1 GRPHMAEEDT
11 AQPVAVSGLVVA
23 PQTANVNVGATIDLT
38 YTVKPDGATDKSLRI
53 ATSDP
58 AIATVTQ
65 ADNVATV
72 KGVKAGTVKII
83 GMTSDGNFTAIADI
97 TVQA

>member
-1 GRPHMAEEDT
+1 
-11 AQPVAVSGLVVA
+11 
-23 PQTANVNVGATIDLT
+23 
-38 YTVKPDGATDKSLRI
+38 TDKSLRI

-58 AIATVTQ
+58 TIATVTQ

-72 KGVKAGTVKII
+72 KGVKAGTAKII
-83 GMTSDGNFTAIADI
+83 GMTSDGNFTAITDI

>member
-1 GRPHMAEEDT
+1 
-11 AQPVAVSGLVVA
+11 
-23 PQTANVNVGATIDLT
+23 
-38 YTVKPDGATDKSLRI
+38 RI
-53 ATSDP
+53 ATSEP

-72 KGVKAGTVKII
+72 KGVKAGTAKII
-83 GMTSDGNFTAIADI
+83 GMTSDGSFTAIADI